1 MFLIGFHCHTSQLWH
16 TCGRKWEGAYSVVLR
31 LEKESYVWEIK
42 PVSIIIHLVG
52 GGVRWQTAYLLSDGS
67 YAAVVCLRVFACARS
82 CACVWVEGGGEKEKE
97 GASLANGSGRQVM
110 HLCRQRRRRRCRV
123 SRREREREGGKQSTS
138 TATNPTPSSPLM
150 PRSASSHRKGCC
162 FFILVLKRGSK
173 SYLFLADRILPSCPR
188 KDFSS
193 KVESMGSV
201 QISKWDQFIKFD
213 VWNRTTIAPVHP
225 LAQAKY
231 QLWRVL
237 ENERIQPLTLLRLPY
252 RQSRMCWK
260 CGYRLPWRRRLV
272 EAWLISDLFSKARKW
287 ENTTVPL
294 IFAVSI
300 QVWIEATAGRCVVFR
315 CVSPCKN
322 TKRSCSYIQTIM
334 GLLDIK
340 L

>member
-201 QISKWDQFIKFD
+201 QISKWDQFSPSAREVNQIWRLKPNH
-213 VWNRTTIAPVHP
+213 NRSRPSFGTSQISTVKGAWKRADSAFNVTQTAVSPIAD
-225 LAQAKY
+225 
-231 QLWRVL
+231 VL
-237 ENERIQPLTLLRLPY
+237 EMRIQVAMETEVGWGLTNIWSVFQGEEMRKHHSSTDICCLDT
-252 RQSRMCWK
+252 SVDWSHCWSV
-260 CGYRLPWRRRLV
+260 C
-272 EAWLISDLFSKARKW
+272 
-287 ENTTVPL
+287 
-294 IFAVSI
+294 
-300 QVWIEATAGRCVVFR
+300 CV
-315 CVSPCKN
+315 
-322 TKRSCSYIQTIM
+322 
-334 GLLDIK
+334 
-340 L
+340 